1 MITIYCINTKLLLII
16 IIIIIIYFKD
26 HILPCQTSKVQHNK
40 ADVTKTLLLLLLF
53 YILLFLFMCSFVS
66 TFRYLLQTKLSS
78 SLIIF
83 KRQYSTIC
91 QTAKVQHIEADVKK
105 KKKKNCTAPHI
116 GRLVLSIGAGQNG
129 FASLHRG
136 TWLRC

>member
-1 MITIYCINTKLLLII
+1 M
-16 IIIIIIYFKD
+16 F
-26 HILPCQTSKVQHNK
+26 V
-40 ADVTKTLLLLLLF
+40 
-53 YILLFLFMCSFVS
+53 CSFVS
-66 TFRYLLQTKLSS
+66 TFRYLLLQTKSLLLSSS

-91 QTAKVQHIEADVKK
+91 QTAKIQHIEADVKK
-105 KKKKNCTAPHI
+105 RKKLHRTSYWQISAEYWS
-116 GRLVLSIGAGQNG
+116 GTER

>member
-1 MITIYCINTKLLLII
+1 
-16 IIIIIIYFKD
+16 
-26 HILPCQTSKVQHNK
+26 
-40 ADVTKTLLLLLLF
+40 
-53 YILLFLFMCSFVS
+53 MCSFVS

-105 KKKKNCTAPHI
+105 KKKKKKKKK
-116 GRLVLSIGAGQNG
+116 
-129 FASLHRG
+129 LHRTSYWQISAEYWSG
-136 TWLRC
+136 TERFCIPAQGNMAAVLI